1 MTTAA
6 LVALLV
12 DLGVEVL
19 RALVKRKLGR
29 KQLPEPILCDKEVS
43 ESGEA

>member
-1 MTTAA
+1 MTAA

-12 DLGVEVL
+12 DVAVEVL

-29 KQLPEPILCDKEVS
+29 KQLPEPISDDQEVN
-43 ESGEA
+43 